1 MGAWRGAH
9 RCRRYGKPHPAG
21 EPPEPNTPGRRTD
34 TPATEWDAGGVLQ
47 TTSQGA
53 KGLTVALAGWV
64 IGIPLGFALAH
75 GLGALAENVF
85 NEHVLFAFPLLTIPI
100 VPIGTLILALLVM
113 QIPLRRAV
121 RFKPGQALRYA

>member
-1 MGAWRGAH
+1 
-9 RCRRYGKPHPAG
+9 
-21 EPPEPNTPGRRTD
+21 
-34 TPATEWDAGGVLQ
+34 VLQ

-75 GLGALAENVF
+75 GLGALTQNAFNENVM
-85 NEHVLFAFPLLTIPI
+85 FAFPLLNIPI
-100 VPIGTLILALLVM
+100 ALIGTVILALLVM

-121 RFKPGQALRYA
+121 RFKAGQVLRYA

>member
-1 MGAWRGAH
+1 
-9 RCRRYGKPHPAG
+9 
-21 EPPEPNTPGRRTD
+21 
-34 TPATEWDAGGVLQ
+34 VLQ

-85 NEHVLFAFPLLTIPI
+85 NEHVLFAFPLLNIPI
-100 VPIGTLILALLVM
+100 VPIGTPILALLVM
-113 QIPLRRAV
+113 QIPLRWAV